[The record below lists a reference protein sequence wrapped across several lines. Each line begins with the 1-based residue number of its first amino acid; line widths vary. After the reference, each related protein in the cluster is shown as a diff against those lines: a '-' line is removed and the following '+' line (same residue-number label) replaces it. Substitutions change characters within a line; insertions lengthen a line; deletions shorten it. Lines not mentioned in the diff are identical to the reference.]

1 MTDLSQK
8 FNSAFS
14 NPQKGA
20 ALLELRRAPRM
31 DPGFGSRASVAAG
44 LRLRVHLA
52 EGPSGLL

>member
-20 ALLELRRAPRM
+20 ALLELRILESPEWTQAL
-31 DPGFGSRASVAAG
+31 G
-44 LRLRVHLA
+44 L
-52 EGPSGLL
+52 GPVWLLGLG

>member
-52 EGPSGLL
+52 YFERG